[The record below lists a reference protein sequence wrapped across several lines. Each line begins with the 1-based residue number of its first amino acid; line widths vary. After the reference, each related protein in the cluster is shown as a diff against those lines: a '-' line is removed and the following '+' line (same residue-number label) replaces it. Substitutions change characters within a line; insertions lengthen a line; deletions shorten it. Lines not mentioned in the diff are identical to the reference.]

1 MFCILDFI
9 VFFGMFFYRVTHNFK
24 KDETLKTDCTEFFFS
39 LSSIILKSFKMTAS
53 FLRQKT
59 LDIMM
64 KNFLTTY
71 AKISSEFK
79 SLRSS
84 LTSPLLWIRLHTNYS
99 LIKIEYNFIYQE
111 AEFKEFESR
120 L

>member
-1 MFCILDFI
+1 MLCILDFI
-9 VFFGMFFYRVTHNFK
+9 VFFWSDFFTGSPTISKKTH
-24 KDETLKTDCTEFFFS
+24 CTEFFFS

-64 KNFLTTY
+64 KNCLTTY